1 MPKIIVD
8 FLKTYFHSGNY
19 DKSQR
24 YTPESMHQELVEEAN
39 NNNSFTL
46 EQVPKVET
54 IRNWISRYSSAI
66 KKDISDK
73 ILEKSN
79 VNNNDR

>member
-1 MPKIIVD
+1 MPKVIVD

-24 YTPESMHQELVEEAN
+24 YTPESMHQELIEEAN
-39 NNNSFTL
+39 NNNFTL
-46 EQVPKVET
+46 EQIPKVET
-54 IRNWISRYSSAI
+54 IRNWISRYSSAM

-73 ILEKSN
+73 MLEKNN
-79 VNNNDR
+79 VNNSR